1 MALLSGDREIR
12 ELLTASHTIAVVG
25 LSEKPSRTSYHVSR
39 YMQEQGYSIIPVNP
53 GIAEALGV
61 PAVPDLESIPEPID
75 IVNIF
80 RRPEFVPDIVEAAI
94 AIKAKAI
101 WMQLGIAHDA
111 AARRASDAGL
121 QVVMDHCIMVEHS
134 RLMFRA

>member
-1 MALLSGDREIR
+1 MPVLSADREIR
-12 ELLTASHTIAVVG
+12 ELLQGSHTIAVVG
-25 LSEKPSRTSYHVSR
+25 LSNNPSRASHRVSR
-39 YMQEQGYSIIPVNP
+39 YMQGEGYIIIPVNP
-53 GIAEALGV
+53 ALTEALGER
-61 PAVPDLESIPEPID
+61 AFPDLQSIPGQVD

-80 RRPEFVPDIVEAAI
+80 RRSEFVPDIVEAAV

-121 QVVMDHCIMVEHS
+121 QVVMDECIMVEHS
-134 RLMFRA
+134 RLM